1 MSRVGSNLFVM
12 LLFVHIFFLLVG
24 TYGLTTLCMDNG
36 EKYEL
41 PKQIIQSQ
49 RSHTLVDYK
58 KYCDETGF
66 QSLGKSKLYGI
77 IDSIKPAEQQTMAG
91 LDEFVVEGIE
101 AWRSLSSNGKELRPL
116 AMKSNLL
123 LLLDIV
129 ETMPILQADRKRLI
143 KQIDMAEK
151 YKKIRHIGHC
161 SDDAD
166 CITHCTTFGLSDP
179 KCAEHHSN
187 CSHVHTS
194 HFPDCIN
201 IIVTLD
207 QINQKIQKIV
217 DKDIEREARFDFEN
231 ASEHIIE
238 WSRRNLCAARQD
250 AEKKSII
257 SQMDEDE
264 AFYTFDWDQKILP
277 QKHREAQTTY
287 FGKKGMSVLVG
298 SFVWKDQVP
307 WFASTSTT
315 TTSISPPTYSTESYI
330 VAITDAAQTELAT
343 LSAGEIIT
351 KQFKIDRPHVKKLH
365 KRTDNASNFLSHST
379 PEVEK
384 VICERVSTFLNYL
397 TFIVSCSVASCS
409 IIDAWL

>member
-1 MSRVGSNLFVM
+1 M
-12 LLFVHIFFLLVG
+12 LLFVPIFFLIAA
-24 TYGLTTLCMDNG
+24 TYGLITLRMDNG

-49 RSHTLVDYK
+49 RSHGLEADK

-66 QSLGKSKLYGI
+66 QSLGKSKFYDIL
-77 IDSIKPAEQQTMAG
+77 DSIKPAEHRTVAG

-101 AWRSLSSNGKELRPL
+101 TWRSLLSNGKELRPL
-116 AMKSNLL
+116 VVKSNLL
-123 LLLDIV
+123 LLLDII
-129 ETMPILQADRKRLI
+129 ETMPIPQADQKRLI
-143 KQIDMAEK
+143 KQIDMAEQ
-151 YKKIRHIGHC
+151 YQKIRHIGHC
-161 SDDAD
+161 SNDAD
-166 CITHCTTFGLSDP
+166 CITHCTTFGLPDT

-194 HFPDCIN
+194 HCPDCIN

-207 QINQKIQKIV
+207 EINQKIQKIV
-217 DKDIEREARFDFEN
+217 DKDIEREVRFDFEN

-238 WSRRNLCAARQD
+238 WSCHNLRTARQD
-250 AEKKSII
+250 AENKSTI
-257 SQMDEDE
+257 SKMDEDE
-264 AFYTFDWDQKILP
+264 ALCTFDWGQNILP

-307 WFASTSTT
+307 RLTSTSTT
-315 TTSISPPTYSTESYI
+315 TTGISPPTYSTESYI
-330 VAITDAAQTELAT
+330 VAITDAAQTELDM

-351 KQFKIDRPHVKKLH
+351 KQFKTDHPHIKKLH
-365 KRTDNASNFLSHST
+365 KRTDNAGNFSSHST

-384 VICERVSTFLNYL
+384 VICERVSTFLNCL
-397 TFIVSCSVASCS
+397 NFIVSCSVARC
-409 IIDAWL
+409 